1 MIDMSTKLQGEGRH
15 RWQRKA
21 ANPKGTVKPLPPQS
35 RVLKAQRRASFLTTK
50 YRIAIAE
57 LGGERMAE
65 KRKIDDISDLT
76 VSAKVMGE
84 CLSVGDRMVRHLAD
98 EGLLKRDSHG
108 KYLLLHSVKNY
119 ILALKASKAGEH
131 VDVGPGNVLDL
142 NQEKASNEHWKAL
155 INEIKLQLIQG
166 KVHKSEDVGRVLTNM
181 LLQFKNKIIAIPA
194 KMAVK
199 LEGKSKQEIQE
210 IVTEELSAALDEL
223 SEYSPSDYYSSEHI
237 DIDENVFL
245 ERDIFEE

>member
-1 MIDMSTKLQGEGRH
+1 
-15 RWQRKA
+15 
-21 ANPKGTVKPLPPQS
+21 
-35 RVLKAQRRASFLTTK
+35 
-50 YRIAIAE
+50 
-57 LGGERMAE
+57 MAE

-223 SEYSPSDYYSSEHI
+223 SEYSPADYYSSEHI

>member
-1 MIDMSTKLQGEGRH
+1 
-15 RWQRKA
+15 
-21 ANPKGTVKPLPPQS
+21 
-35 RVLKAQRRASFLTTK
+35 
-50 YRIAIAE
+50 
-57 LGGERMAE
+57 MAE

-166 KVHKSEDVGRVLTNM
+166 KVHKSEDVGRVLTDM
-181 LLQFKNKIIAIPA
+181 LLNFKDKITAIPA
-194 KMAVK
+194 KLATK
-199 LEGKSKQEIQE
+199 LEGKSKQEIQD
-210 IVTEELSAALDEL
+210 IVTEELSFVLNEL
-223 SEYSPSDYYSSEHI
+223 SEYNPADYYSDEHI
-237 DIDENVFL
+237 ALEENVFL
-245 ERDIFEE
+245 ERDIFEEE

>member
-1 MIDMSTKLQGEGRH
+1 
-15 RWQRKA
+15 
-21 ANPKGTVKPLPPQS
+21 
-35 RVLKAQRRASFLTTK
+35 
-50 YRIAIAE
+50 
-57 LGGERMAE
+57 MAE
-65 KRKIDDISDLT
+65 KRKIDDITDLT

-166 KVHKSEDVGRVLTNM
+166 KVHKSEDVGRVLTDM
-181 LLQFKNKIIAIPA
+181 LLNFKDKITAIPA

-199 LEGKSKQEIQE
+199 LQGKSKQEIQD
-210 IVTEELSAALDEL
+210 IIAEELSFALDEL
-223 SEYSPSDYYSSEHI
+223 SEYNPADYYSNEHI
-237 DIDENVFL
+237 AIEENVFL
-245 ERDIFEE
+245 ERDIFDEE

>member
-1 MIDMSTKLQGEGRH
+1 
-15 RWQRKA
+15 
-21 ANPKGTVKPLPPQS
+21 
-35 RVLKAQRRASFLTTK
+35 
-50 YRIAIAE
+50 
-57 LGGERMAE
+57 MAE
-65 KRKIDDISDLT
+65 KRKIDDITDLT

-166 KVHKSEDVGRVLTNM
+166 KVHKSEDVGRVLTDM
-181 LLQFKNKIIAIPA
+181 LLNFKDKITAIPA

-199 LEGKSKQEIQE
+199 LQGKSKQEIQD
-210 IVTEELSAALDEL
+210 IIAEELSFALDEL
-223 SEYSPSDYYSSEHI
+223 SEYNPADYYSNEHI
-237 DIDENVFL
+237 AVEENVFL
-245 ERDIFEE
+245 ERDIFDEE